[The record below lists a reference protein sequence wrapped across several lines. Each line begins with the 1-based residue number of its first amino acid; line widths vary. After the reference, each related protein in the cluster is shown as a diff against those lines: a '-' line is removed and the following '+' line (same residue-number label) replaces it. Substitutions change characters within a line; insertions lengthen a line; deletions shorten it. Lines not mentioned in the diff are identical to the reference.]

1 MIWKARVHFFLH
13 RNHAV
18 ILVAEGAGQR
28 FFENNS
34 ETDPSG
40 NKKLADIGIFL
51 KSEISKYF
59 KKEDIPINLKYID
72 PSYIIRSVP
81 ANAEDSVFCNFLAQN
96 AVHAGMAGR
105 TGMVVGIWNNV
116 FTNIPITL
124 AVAERKVLIP
134 ERSSL
139 WRSVIASTGQPNSMK
154 VK

>member
-1 MIWKARVHFFLH
+1 
-13 RNHAV
+13 
-18 ILVAEGAGQR
+18 
-28 FFENNS
+28 
-34 ETDPSG
+34 
-40 NKKLADIGIFL
+40 
-51 KSEISKYF
+51 
-59 KKEDIPINLKYID
+59 
-72 PSYIIRSVP
+72 
-81 ANAEDSVFCNFLAQN
+81 
-96 AVHAGMAGR
+96 MAGR

>member
-1 MIWKARVHFFLH
+1 VQ
-13 RNHAV
+13 
-18 ILVAEGAGQR
+18 EEAGQR
-28 FFENNS
+28 YFENSS

-51 KSEISKYF
+51 KNEISKYF

-124 AVAERKVLIP
+124 AVAERKVLVP

-139 WRSVIASTGQPNSMK
+139 WRSVIASTGQPNRMK
-154 VK
+154 AK